1 MDFLNTAI
9 DKVKGF
15 GNDLK
20 PLTGNIPKAML
31 FVRDF
36 TGDEGRER
44 LMDDANKKAKSKDV
58 RELRKLIKQRK
69 KTSQEKKTGQLLK
82 SAGIGDGSFG
92 AGGGNGASKEEMI
105 QQLKASNYL
114 AFEVQFNPNKI
125 ALTTRAGKITDYK
138 SLGDAGRQQ
147 LTTVDLTAATTLSIQ
162 LIFDDMNIQDAFVRE
177 GNILTNPTVGN
188 VVSTVQSVVTNAKGG
203 YSVKNQTE
211 GLLSLLAHQQTRDV
225 IFTWCEMFFH
235 GMVTDI
241 TAQYT
246 MFNKLGNPVRS
257 TVDMTIRQADSG
269 VEYESDRMYWDDA
282 FTAAFG
288 AAGTKMQA
296 KTDSVVSK
304 AMGGWFNV

>member
-20 PLTGNIPKAML
+20 SLTGNIPKAML

-44 LMDDANKKAKSKDV
+44 RMDQANKKAKSNDIK
-58 RELRKLIKQRK
+58 ELRKLIKKRD
-69 KTSQEKKTGQLLK
+69 KTNQEKKAGQLLK
-82 SAGIGDGSFG
+82 DAGLPGADFGPDGG
-92 AGGGNGASKEEMI
+92 KNASREEMI

-125 ALTTRAGKITDYK
+125 SLTTRAGKITDYK
-138 SLGDAGRQQ
+138 ALGDAGRQQ
-147 LTTVDLTAATTLSIQ
+147 LTMLDLTAATTLSIQ
-162 LIFDDMNIQDAFVRE
+162 LIFDEMNIQDAFVRE
-177 GNILTNPTVGN
+177 GNVLTNPTVGN
-188 VVSTVQSVVTNAKGG
+188 IVSTIQSTVTNAKGG
-203 YSVKNQTE
+203 YSVKSQTE
-211 GLLSLLAHQQTRDV
+211 GLLSLLAYQETRDV
-225 IFTWCEMFFH
+225 IFTWSEMFFH

-246 MFNKLGNPVRS
+246 MFNKIGNPVRS

-288 AAGTKMQA
+288 PAGTKMEA
-296 KTDSVVSK
+296 KTESGITR
-304 AMGGWFNV
+304 ALGGWFNV